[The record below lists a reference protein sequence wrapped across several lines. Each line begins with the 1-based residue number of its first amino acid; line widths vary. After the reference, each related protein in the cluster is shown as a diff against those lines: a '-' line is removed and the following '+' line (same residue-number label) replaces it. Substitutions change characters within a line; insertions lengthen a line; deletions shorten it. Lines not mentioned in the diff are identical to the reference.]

1 MEFFMMY
8 SAVAVIVGIL
18 KLALFAV
25 FFYAVY
31 KILTWLI
38 G

>member
-1 MEFFMMY
+1 MEFFIIY

-18 KLALFAV
+18 KLALFLAC
-25 FFYAVY
+25 FYAVY
-31 KILTWLI
+31 KIITWLV